1 MLCAGGAGF
10 VTALIG
16 TLAGSSRTAQAQA
29 LASKPPVVD
38 SLAVRIVTDNQLIK
52 FIPTEKRDGL
62 TIERNP
68 GGNLKRTRLRA
79 WS

>member
-29 LASKPPVVD
+29 LDSKPPEVD

-52 FIPTEKRDGL
+52 FIPDREAGWTDD
-62 TIERNP
+62 
-68 GGNLKRTRLRA
+68 RA
-79 WS
+79 KPRWQFE